1 MQISSDGQT
10 LVRVR
15 DSDIDDGSCQ
25 IPAGITAIETWAF
38 INCTK
43 LQKLMLPAGVTA
55 IGHGA
60 FCGCTGLKTVTL
72 PAGVTTIGE
81 KVFDGCASLKTIT
94 LPAGVTTIGPYA
106 FYNCRNLQTI
116 TIPAGVTIID
126 IGAFCDCS
134 SLQTITL
141 PAGVTTIA
149 TGAFLG
155 CANLQTITLPAGLK
169 TIDKMAF
176 HRCTRLQTITL
187 PAGITTID
195 TRAFTHCT
203 KLTSII
209 IASDDETEVARIT
222 HLLPEELRSKIISK
236 RLLDEITHFQEEQLA
251 RLLNTPQTNRL
262 YGFFHAKSRSVPM
275 AIFTEKDEQGVEQ
288 QRKQKCSKL
297 PSDIFL
303 HFNQLTKDD
312 NPYYQQVQAAIKREP
327 LPKTPEEFDAYK
339 AHIGK
344 LVTRHIDQA
353 IKQAR
358 HFNAPCAAKEVA
370 TTMCAPAV

>member
-43 LQKLMLPAGVTA
+43 LQTLMLPAGLTA

-81 KVFDGCASLKTIT
+81 KVFDGCSSLKTIT

-116 TIPAGVTIID
+116 TIPAGVSIID

-141 PAGVTTIA
+141 PAG
-149 TGAFLG
+149 
-155 CANLQTITLPAGLK
+155 LK

-176 HRCTRLQTITL
+176 HRCSRLQTITF

-222 HLLPEELRSKIISK
+222 HLLPEELRSKVISK

-288 QRKQKCSKL
+288 QREQKCSKL

-344 LVTRHIDQA
+344 LVTRHIDHA

-358 HFNAPCAAKEVA
+358 HFNAPGAAKEVT

>member
-1 MQISSDGQT
+1 MHISSDGQT

-15 DSDIDDGSCQ
+15 ESDIVDGSCQ
-25 IPAGITAIETWAF
+25 IPAEITAIDTWAF
-38 INCTK
+38 INCTN
-43 LQKLMLPAGVTA
+43 LQTLTLPARVTT
-55 IGHGA
+55 IGNGA
-60 FCGCTGLKTVTL
+60 FCGCTGLKTITL

-81 KVFDGCASLKTIT
+81 KVFDGCSSLKTIT

-116 TIPAGVTIID
+116 TIPAGVTII
-126 IGAFCDCS
+126 
-134 SLQTITL
+134 
-141 PAGVTTIA
+141 A
-149 TGAFLG
+149 TGAFWG

-222 HLLPEELRSKIISK
+222 HLLPEELRSKVIPK
-236 RLLDEITHFQEEQLA
+236 HLLDEATHFQEEQLA
-251 RLLNTPQTNRL
+251 RLLNTPQANRL
-262 YGFFHAKSRSVPM
+262 YGFFHAKSRCVPM
-275 AIFTEKDEQGVEQ
+275 AIFTEKDEQGIEQ
-288 QRKQKCSKL
+288 QREQKCSKL

-303 HFNQLTKDD
+303 HFNQLTKAD
-312 NPYYQQVQAAIKREP
+312 NPYYQHAQAAIKREP
-327 LPKTPEEFDAYK
+327 LPKTPEEFEDYK
-339 AHIGK
+339 ARIGK
-344 LVTRHIDQA
+344 LVTQHIDKA

-358 HFNAPCAAKEVA
+358 HFHAPDVAKEVT